1 MRATE
6 VRDLEQLHACTSG
19 TRCIG
24 DYYFLGMVPRCH
36 KILLLVEKQPVAHS
50 RKLNP

>member
-6 VRDLEQLHACTSG
+6 VRALEQPHACTFG

-24 DYYFLGMVPRCH
+24 DYRFLGMVPRCH

-50 RKLNP
+50 RKINP